1 VLNLEKGA
9 PVVGRQRVIVVGC
22 GVGGLVS
29 ALELAHHGCEV
40 TVVEAASGPGGKLRQ
55 VQVGG
60 CLLDAG
66 PTVFTMRGVFDAL
79 FADVGETL
87 SAHLGLR
94 RLKTLARH
102 TWDGRQVLDLH
113 ADLARS
119 AHAIG
124 EFAGADEAGRYL
136 DFCQRTRQIHQA
148 LEATFI
154 HAPRTGV
161 MGLTGR
167 VARRSVSGLAHM
179 APFRSMWTALGRY
192 FRDPRLRQL
201 FGRYAT
207 YCGSSPFMAPATL
220 MLVAHVEQQGVWS
233 LDGGM
238 HRLAGALATLAGRRG
253 AVFVYDSPVR
263 ELLVTHGRAAGVRLV
278 NGDTLPAE
286 AVVFNGDCSALAAG
300 LLGSQVRHA
309 VPRHAA
315 TARSLSAVTWNVVAP
330 AAGFG
335 LLRHN
340 VFFSGSSPN
349 EFGDLF
355 ERERLPVDPTVY
367 VCAQDRGD
375 PCDPAPRGPE
385 RLLCLVNAPATADRQ
400 RDDAQAIARCEDA
413 AFERLARCGLRLYRD
428 EGQTLRTTPH
438 DFATLFPGTGGALY
452 GPASHGWQ
460 ASFRRS
466 GARSALEGL
475 YLAGGSTHPGPGV
488 PMAALSGRQAAA
500 SLLADFAA
508 TTRRSRA

>member
-1 VLNLEKGA
+1 
-9 PVVGRQRVIVVGC
+9 VGRQRVIVVG
-22 GVGGLVS
+22 GGIGGLVS

-66 PTVFTMRGVFDAL
+66 PTVFTLRGVFDAL
-79 FADVGETL
+79 FDDVGESL
-87 SAHLGLR
+87 SDQLALR
-94 RLKTLARH
+94 RLEALARH
-102 TWDGRQVLDLH
+102 TWDGGQVLDLH

-119 AHAIG
+119 AQAIG
-124 EFAGADEAGRYL
+124 EFAGAVEAARYL
-136 DFCQRTRQIHQA
+136 DFCQRTRQIHQT
-148 LEATFI
+148 LDATFI
-154 HAPRTGV
+154 RAPRTGV
-161 MGLTGR
+161 VGLTGR
-167 VARRSVSGLAHM
+167 VARRGLSGLAHL
-179 APFRSMWTALGRY
+179 APFRSMWSALGRY
-192 FRDPRLRQL
+192 FHDPRLRQL

-238 HRLAGALATLAGRRG
+238 HRLASALVTLAGRRG
-253 AVFVYDSPVR
+253 ATFLYDSPVR
-263 ELLVTHGRAAGVRLV
+263 EVLVTHGRAAGVRLAS
-278 NGDTLPAE
+278 GDTLAAD
-286 AVVFNGDCSALAAG
+286 AVVFNGDSAALAAG
-300 LLGSQVRHA
+300 LLGSPVRHA
-309 VPRHAA
+309 VSRLPAA
-315 TARSLSAVTWNVVAP
+315 ARSLSAITWNVVAP

-340 VFFSGSSPN
+340 VFFSGSSPG
-349 EFGDLF
+349 EFSDLF
-355 ERERLPVDPTVY
+355 GRGRLPVDPTVY

-375 PCDPAPRGPE
+375 PGEPEPRGPE
-385 RLLCLVNAPATADRQ
+385 RLLCVVNAPATADRQ
-400 RDDAQAIARCEDA
+400 AADAQAIARCEQATFD
-413 AFERLARCGLRLYRD
+413 RLAACGLRLYRED
-428 EGQTLRTTPH
+428 AHTLRTTPH
-438 DFATLFPGTGGALY
+438 DFAARFPGTGGALY

-500 SLLADFAA
+500 SLLADFASTA
-508 TTRRSRA
+508 RRSRA